1 MANIKSAKK
10 RIRVSE
16 RNRKRNLVYKNK
28 VKKLIKAARS
38 AKSDQAKKV
47 SEAVK
52 WIDKAAKKK
61 IIHKNKASRWKS
73 RLMKLLK

>member
-38 AKSDQAKKV
+38 AKSDQAQKV
-47 SEAVK
+47 REAIK
-52 WIDKAAKKK
+52 WIDKAASKNV
-61 IIHKNKASRWKS
+61 IHRNKASRQKS
-73 RLMKLLK
+73 RLAKLLK